1 MRAVISVDRPFH
13 SVMLANSLASQGPDV
28 EIFTAAPRKFY
39 RNLSDAVRTRL
50 VPSPLKMAS
59 YALKWGLSSSMSR
72 LDTMFFDRA
81 VAATMGQPDLFIGWA
96 SEALYSARKSKQR
109 GGVYVLDRACPHRDF
124 QEALVERESERLG
137 VSYEPQPGWFRER
150 QLEEY
155 ELADAILV
163 PSEYTARTFPEHLRQ
178 KLVKAPLLGRC
189 AEPKTIRT
197 EPNTEFTVGVLGG
210 SPVRKG
216 YLYLLKAWK
225 KLALPKAKLLIR
237 AGNLMDYPVL
247 RELIANTPNVE
258 FVGYVP
264 NISDFYQRCDVF
276 VLPSVDDG
284 FGMALIEA
292 MINGR
297 ACVATSNT
305 GATELVN
312 NGHDG
317 IVIDP
322 ADEDQLAGAILR
334 LYEDPGLRASMGA
347 AAATRA
353 REIAVS
359 GLYDR
364 AIASLLEKT
373 MSNSLKPL
381 V

>member
-1 MRAVISVDRPFH
+1 
-13 SVMLANSLASQGPDV
+13 MLANSLASQGPAV

-39 RNLSDAVRTRL
+39 RGLSDAVRTRM
-50 VPSPLKMAS
+50 VPSPLKMAG
-59 YALKWGLSSSMSR
+59 YVFKRALPGSLSR
-72 LDTMFFDRA
+72 LDTAFFDRA
-81 VAATMGQPDLFIGWA
+81 VAATMGRPDMFIGWA
-96 SEALYSARKSKQR
+96 SEALYSARQSKRR
-109 GGVYVLDRACPHRDF
+109 GGVFVLDRACPHRDF
-124 QEALVERESERLG
+124 QEALVARESERLG
-137 VSYEPQPGWFRER
+137 VAYEPQPEWFRDR

-163 PSEYTARTFPEHLRQ
+163 PSEYTARTFPEHLRL

-189 AEPKTIRT
+189 AAPKTIRT

-225 KLALPKAKLLIR
+225 KLALPNAKLLIR
-237 AGNLMDYPVL
+237 AGNLMNYPVL
-247 RELIANTPNVE
+247 REILATTPNIE
-258 FVGYVP
+258 LVGFVP

-305 GATELVN
+305 GATELVKD
-312 NGHDG
+312 GSEG

-322 ADEDQLAGAILR
+322 ADEEQLAAALLQ
-334 LYEDPGLRASMGA
+334 LYESPALRAEMGA
-347 AAATRA
+347 AAAARA
-353 REIAVS
+353 RDIAAS
-359 GLYDR
+359 GLYDG
-364 AIASLLEKT
+364 AIASLLKKT
-373 MSNSLKPL
+373 MR
-381 V
+381 VG